1 MYTNQVHLANS
12 VEHRDNEP
20 DFEDMLSRQLAGALA
35 GKRKWSVFYVQTQ
48 LENNTG
54 RERERESCATRYS
67 RWSQQQIEQRHRSFD
82 HHPELLAGQ
91 YGLQ

>member
-54 RERERESCATRYS
+54 RERERVVRDPVQQMEPTTDRAATS
-67 RWSQQQIEQRHRSFD
+67 
-82 HHPELLAGQ
+82 LV
-91 YGLQ
+91 